1 MQAKESF
8 EKCFKGEM
16 TPMNNL
22 NSQIIF
28 TKMGES
34 VVKLMT
40 SSKNAA
46 TLGMT
51 AASKAALLGA
61 MAGLV
66 LVLDNENVFATE
78 PGNFTNQIA
87 GATVGAPIAAAPP
100 PGLFFNNSFVYLPMG
115 TGNGNFNANVACA
128 ACSPQ
133 RYNGI
138 ADAVTLTWSTGLTF
152 LGATYFPT
160 IQSIGY
166 QASSF
171 STPFPPGGG
180 VGASPIYGGTTM
192 FQAGNVYVNPLNF
205 SWKIGSAPLF
215 INAGLGF
222 VAPTGTTYAG
232 ALMPDF
238 WTIRPHAAITYL
250 GDDLNLTANFTYDI
264 NTASAGNTGA
274 YQIIARAPTTPAFL
288 SSLLTGPANPGR
300 GFTSGDLLY
309 VDLTATKRFGKW
321 EVGPVGYI
329 QYQTTNDSP
338 GGVNPA
344 NGAAW
349 TCSQLTSAG
358 LPSCGKSLN
367 IGAGLLVGYNFGPVD
382 MKLIYM
388 NGFYTKDAIDAPT
401 GSRIVLK
408 TSFRLWAPDEASS
421 PKKALYTKN

>member
-1 MQAKESF
+1 
-8 EKCFKGEM
+8 
-16 TPMNNL
+16 
-22 NSQIIF
+22 
-28 TKMGES
+28 
-34 VVKLMT
+34 VKLRT

-51 AASKAALLGA
+51 AASKTALFGA
-61 MAGLV
+61 IAGLV
-66 LVLDNENVFATE
+66 LVLGNESVFATE
-78 PGNFTNQIA
+78 PGDFTNQIP
-87 GATVGAPIAAAPP
+87 GATVGAPIGAAPP
-100 PGLFFNNSFVYLPMG
+100 PGLFFNNSFLYLPMA
-115 TGNGNFNANVACA
+115 TGNGNFGCGPT
-128 ACSPQ
+128 CTQ
-133 RYNGI
+133 RYNGV
-138 ADAVTLTWSTGLTF
+138 ADSVTLTWSTGLTF
-152 LGATYFPT
+152 LGGTYFPT

-166 QASSF
+166 VASSYT
-171 STPFPPGGG
+171 TPFPPGGG
-180 VGASPIYGGTTM
+180 VGASPIYGGTTT
-192 FQAGNVYVNPLNF
+192 FQAGNVYVNPINF
-205 SWKIGSAPLF
+205 SWKIGNVPLF

-250 GDDLNLTANFTYDI
+250 GDDWNLTANFTYDI

-288 SSLLTGPANPGR
+288 SSLLTGPANPGQ

-321 EVGPVGYI
+321 EVGPVGFI

-344 NGAAW
+344 TRAAW
-349 TCSQLTSAG
+349 TCSQLTTAG

-388 NGFYTKDAIDAPT
+388 NGFYTKDALDAPT
-401 GSRIVLK
+401 GSKIVLK
-408 TSFRLWAPDEASS
+408 TSFRLWEPDEAPS
-421 PKKALYTKN
+421 PKKVLYTKN